1 MTVTYKHKFNKKYG
15 YDKQT
20 SHSVQDIA
28 KITGYRLSGL
38 KTIYNKGMGAYYT
51 NPTSVRRSVTSSHQ
65 WAMARVY
72 SAIMGGKE
80 SKIGIDGSHLQ
91 KR

>member
-20 SHSVQDIA
+20 SHSVQDIT

-38 KTIYNKGMGAYYT
+38 KTIYNKGMGAYDT

-65 WAMARVY
+65 WAMARVS
-72 SAIMGGKE
+72 SAVMGGKAP
-80 SKIGIDGSHLQ
+80 KIGINGSHLQ